1 MNEHVQRAGRGR
13 GGFLGRLRNRREL
26 QAFRGAVDGGLA
38 RGRGRGGRGRN
49 LQMQSGGGASELSY
63 ATFAG
68 SLDRYLACAPEC
80 AEEPGVVSM
89 FFDYGL
95 YAKHLRHFIEHF
107 GKGRLLVQKSEDFY
121 ADAWP
126 VVEQVYRFAG
136 LPILDGLQEGVRRS
150 GGKHNAGSLW
160 GGKSYTG
167 KLQVT
172 RARARLSLARARAAR
187 LAR

>member
-1 MNEHVQRAGRGR
+1 MGMNEHVQRAGRGR

-26 QAFRGAVDGGLA
+26 QASRGAVDGGLA

-121 ADAWP
+121 ADAWAT
-126 VVEQVYRFAG
+126 VKEAAEFAG
-136 LPILDGLQEGVRRS
+136 LAITAE
-150 GGKHNAGSLW
+150 
-160 GGKSYTG
+160 
-167 KLQVT
+167 
-172 RARARLSLARARAAR
+172 LSLIHI
-187 LAR
+187 